1 MKDSSLTELYEIVDR
16 AIDEAMVN
24 DRYPVSYTHLRAHET

>member
-1 MKDSSLTELYEIVDR
+1 MTKQSIDKEELYAIVDR

-24 DRYPVSYTHLRAHET
+24 SRFLFNMYNY